1 MAIYIISDLHLSLSA
16 NKPMDVFKG
25 WENYTERLKANF
37 NRVVKEEDTVILGG
51 DTSWALKL
59 SESVKDFEFLNNLP
73 GKKVLIK
80 GNHDFWWST
89 ANKNDIF
96 LKENNF
102 NKINFIFNNCYVAE
116 DFAICGTRGWFYD
129 CTDES
134 KDGKIINREAARLER
149 SLLCAKEQHKNP
161 IVVLHYPPVYANFV
175 CEPIFNIIKK
185 YNIDTVYYGHIHGK
199 GMNNS
204 VKEYMGVKLKLTSA
218 DCIDFMP
225 LRIH

>member
-102 NKINFIFNNCYVAE
+102 NL
-116 DFAICGTRGWFYD
+116 
-129 CTDES
+129 
-134 KDGKIINREAARLER
+134 II
-149 SLLCAKEQHKNP
+149 
-161 IVVLHYPPVYANFV
+161 V
-175 CEPIFNIIKK
+175 
-185 YNIDTVYYGHIHGK
+185 
-199 GMNNS
+199 M
-204 VKEYMGVKLKLTSA
+204 
-218 DCIDFMP
+218 
-225 LRIH
+225 